1 MTDVSG
7 GRPPSV
13 TLKWHSG
20 YPGAQIL
27 HAITG
32 RGTVAGM
39 PLLIFLLGG
48 FFTLEFFP
56 ERSKDPPPFLTAFT
70 FIAVV
75 LWVNAFSSVLAW
87 TIFVD
92 PSWLDHFSPL
102 ERVVF
107 GLIAW
112 VAIFVCLT
120 AALTI
125 RGRHILLLQQVH
137 DETAAEQVRR
147 RRSLLIYMLG
157 TALIPCALAAWTRH
171 RY

>member
-1 MTDVSG
+1 MIPAA
-7 GRPPSV
+7 RPPSV
-13 TLKWHSG
+13 TVKWHSG

-39 PLLIFLLGG
+39 PLLLFLLGG
-48 FFTLEFFP
+48 FFTLEFFS

-70 FIAVV
+70 FIAIV
-75 LWVNAFSSVLAW
+75 LWINVFSSVLAW

-92 PSWLDHFSPL
+92 PYWLNRSGPL

-112 VAIFVCLT
+112 VAIFVSLN
-120 AALTI
+120 AALTF
-125 RGRHILLLQQVH
+125 RGRHIVLLQQVR

-147 RRSLLIYMLG
+147 RRSLLIYMFG
-157 TALIPCALAAWTRH
+157 TALIPCALAVWTRH

>member
-1 MTDVSG
+1 MIPAA
-7 GRPPSV
+7 RPPSV
-13 TLKWHSG
+13 TVKWHSG

-32 RGTVAGM
+32 RGTVAAM

-56 ERSKDPPPFLTAFT
+56 ERPKDPPPFLTAFT
-70 FIAVV
+70 FIAIV
-75 LWVNAFSSVLAW
+75 LWINVFSSVLAW

-92 PSWLDHFSPL
+92 PYWLNRSGPL

-112 VAIFVCLT
+112 VAIFVSLN
-120 AALTI
+120 AALTF
-125 RGRHILLLQQVH
+125 RGRHIVLLQQVR

-147 RRSLLIYMLG
+147 RRSLLIYMFG
-157 TALIPCALAAWTRH
+157 TALIPCALAVWTRH